1 MMPRKREFAYW
12 IFARELRDS
21 TVIQE
26 NQEEER
32 SKPYI
37 ITPLGSR
44 VRRVL
49 FCGTVTQKN
58 SEENMTKVTVTDGT
72 GNFYI
77 TAFANDFGIQGK
89 IMLDELE
96 INDSVTVMGRVST
109 FKNEDKIYFS
119 INPEIAVKADEIS
132 LRFWNLRARHSA
144 RRKIYAIRVASGERE
159 MKKEDIMQKGYSPE
173 EAECAIRSVQ
183 NYPDY
188 NSQDFEVSITSGS
201 GQAVQK
207 PDGKNN
213 RDFVLGYIK
222 SNDSDGKGCRYED
235 IIAAARNSSISQ
247 GDVDDLLNDLGSD
260 GEIFE
265 VSLKRYKVI

>member
-1 MMPRKREFAYW
+1 MPRKREFAYW

-21 TVIQE
+21 TVTQE

-201 GQAVQK
+201 GQPVQK